1 MSTSTY
7 ILNYIEYIT
16 GMFRAVIFSSL
27 TQSTQQLY
35 NLRKN
40 LKTKRKLI
48 EYLKKKNIR
57 I

>member
-1 MSTSTY
+1 MCTSTY